1 MNISEAGLS
10 LIKNFEGCVLIAY
23 VDAVGVWT
31 VGYGH
36 TGPNVHRGLKITQSQ
51 ADEILEQDVNRF
63 ELGVLN
69 NVKVS
74 LNQNE
79 FDALVSFT
87 FNVGIN
93 AFKGSTLLRLLNDGA
108 DRSIVAAE
116 FLRWNKGD
124 GKVLEGLTRR
134 RQAEKAL
141 FLQKT
146 RHPLLAHSILANRD
160 TWLKRRPAQSSEL
173 AAEEKL
179 FVPKGSAHEWDEIS
193 MFPGKTHY
201 KVSLS
206 AQPDKEWWFFPPHFK
221 IINDTVESAPTP
233 TPTPPKDI
241 ILNVPYYSQRDNQK
255 DPMRTCF
262 SSSCAMLLK
271 TLKPNSIKSD
281 DQYINTVFKHGD
293 TTSPSSQIAALAEY
307 GVSASFK
314 QNGSWDELENLLKRG
329 IPVPIGILHKGPV
342 TNPSGGGHWLTVIGI
357 TANKEAIYVND
368 PFGDLDLIGGTYV
381 STNGA
386 KLKYSQRNLGP
397 RWLVESPTSGWYIKA
412 NV

>member
-1 MNISEAGLS
+1 VKISEAGLS
-10 LIKNFEGCVLIAY
+10 LIKSFEGCVLTAY
-23 VDAVGVWT
+23 LDAVGIWT

-36 TGPNVHRGLKITQSQ
+36 TGPSVHRGLTITQKL
-51 ADEILEQDVNRF
+51 AEDILAQDVRRF

-69 NVKVS
+69 NVKVN

-79 FDALVSFT
+79 FDALVSFS
-87 FNVGIN
+87 FNVGVN
-93 AFKGSTLLRLLNDGA
+93 ALKNSTLLRLLNYGA

-116 FLRWNKGD
+116 FLRWNKGGD
-124 GKVLEGLTRR
+124 KVLEGLTRR

-160 TWLKRRPAQSSEL
+160 TWLKRRPVQSSEL

-193 MFPGKTHY
+193 MFPGETHY

-221 IINDTVESAPTP
+221 IINDPAGSEPTP
-233 TPTPPKDI
+233 AKPKDI

-281 DQYINTVFKHGD
+281 DQYISTVFKYGD
-293 TTSPSSQIAALAEY
+293 TTSPSAQISALEDY
-307 GVSASFK
+307 GVSASFR
-314 QNGSWDELENLLKRG
+314 QDGSWQDIEELLQRG

-342 TNPSGGGHWLTVIGI
+342 SNPSGGGHWLTVIGI
-357 TANKEAIYVND
+357 TADKKALYVND
-368 PFGDLDLIGGTYV
+368 PFGDLDLIRGTYAG
-381 STNGA
+381 TNGA
-386 KLKYSQRNLGP
+386 KLKYSKQNLAP

>member
-1 MNISEAGLS
+1 MKISEAGLS
-10 LIKNFEGCVLIAY
+10 LIKSFEGCVLTAY
-23 VDAVGVWT
+23 LDAVGIWT

-36 TGPNVHRGLKITQSQ
+36 TGPSVHRGLTITQKL
-51 ADEILEQDVNRF
+51 AEDILAQDVRRF

-69 NVKVS
+69 NVKVN

-79 FDALVSFT
+79 FDALVSFS
-87 FNVGIN
+87 FNVGVN
-93 AFKGSTLLRLLNDGA
+93 ALKNSTLLRLLNDGA

-116 FLRWNKGD
+116 FLRWNKGGD
-124 GKVLEGLTRR
+124 KVLEGLTRR

-146 RHPLLAHSILANRD
+146 RHALLAHSILANRD
-160 TWLKRRPAQSSEL
+160 TWLKRRPVQSSEL

-193 MFPGKTHY
+193 MFPGETHY

-206 AQPDKEWWFFPPHFK
+206 AHPDKEWWFFPPHFK
-221 IINDTVESAPTP
+221 IINDPAGSEPTP
-233 TPTPPKDI
+233 AKPKDI

-281 DQYINTVFKHGD
+281 DQYISTVFKYGD
-293 TTSPSSQIAALAEY
+293 TTSPSAQISALEDY
-307 GVSASFK
+307 GVSASFR
-314 QNGSWDELENLLKRG
+314 QDGSWQDIEELLQRG

-342 TNPSGGGHWLTVIGI
+342 SNPSGGGHWLTVIGV
-357 TANKEAIYVND
+357 TADKKALYVND
-368 PFGDLDLIGGTYV
+368 PFGDLDLIRGTYAG
-381 STNGA
+381 TNGA
-386 KLKYSQRNLGP
+386 KLKYSKQNLAP

>member
-1 MNISEAGLS
+1 MKISEAGLS
-10 LIKNFEGCVLIAY
+10 LIKSFEGCVLTAY
-23 VDAVGVWT
+23 LDAVGIWT

-36 TGPNVHRGLKITQSQ
+36 TGPSVHRGLTITQKL
-51 ADEILEQDVNRF
+51 AEDILAQDVRRF

-69 NVKVS
+69 NVKVN

-79 FDALVSFT
+79 FDALVSFS
-87 FNVGIN
+87 FNVGVN
-93 AFKGSTLLRLLNDGA
+93 ALKNSTLLRLLNDGA

-116 FLRWNKGD
+116 FLRWNKGGD
-124 GKVLEGLTRR
+124 KVLQGLTRR

-160 TWLKRRPAQSSEL
+160 TWLKRRPVQSSEL

-193 MFPGKTHY
+193 MFPGETHY

-221 IINDTVESAPTP
+221 IINDPAGSEPTP
-233 TPTPPKDI
+233 AKPKDI

-281 DQYINTVFKHGD
+281 DQYISTVFKYGD
-293 TTSPSSQIAALAEY
+293 TTSPSAQISALEDY
-307 GVSASFK
+307 GVSASFR
-314 QNGSWDELENLLKRG
+314 QDGSWQDIEELLQRG

-342 TNPSGGGHWLTVIGI
+342 SNPSGGGHWLTVIGV
-357 TANKEAIYVND
+357 TADKKALYVND
-368 PFGDLDLIGGTYV
+368 PFGDLDLIRGTYAG
-381 STNGA
+381 TNGA
-386 KLKYSQRNLGP
+386 KLKYSKQNLAP

>member
-1 MNISEAGLS
+1 MGTPVPVFIGGL
-10 LIKNFEGCVLIAY
+10 
-23 VDAVGVWT
+23 T
-31 VGYGH
+31 
-36 TGPNVHRGLKITQSQ
+36 ITQKL
-51 ADEILEQDVNRF
+51 AEDILAQDVRRF

-69 NVKVS
+69 NVKVN

-79 FDALVSFT
+79 FDALVSFS
-87 FNVGIN
+87 FNVGVN
-93 AFKGSTLLRLLNDGA
+93 ALKNSTLLRLLNDGA

-116 FLRWNKGD
+116 FLRWNKGED
-124 GKVLEGLTRR
+124 KVLEGLTRR

-160 TWLKRRPAQSSEL
+160 TWLKRRPVQSSEL

-193 MFPGKTHY
+193 MFPGETHY

-221 IINDTVESAPTP
+221 IINDPAGSEPTP
-233 TPTPPKDI
+233 AKPKDI

-281 DQYINTVFKHGD
+281 DQYISTVFKYGD
-293 TTSPSSQIAALAEY
+293 TTSPSAQISALEDY
-307 GVSASFK
+307 GVSASFR
-314 QNGSWDELENLLKRG
+314 QDGSWQDIEELLQRG

-342 TNPSGGGHWLTVIGI
+342 SNPSGGGHWLTVIGI
-357 TANKEAIYVND
+357 TADKKALYVND
-368 PFGDLDLIGGTYV
+368 PFGDLDLIRGTYAG
-381 STNGA
+381 TNGA
-386 KLKYSQRNLGP
+386 KLKYSKQNLAP

>member
-1 MNISEAGLS
+1 VKISEAGLS
-10 LIKNFEGCVLIAY
+10 LIKSFEGCVLTAY
-23 VDAVGVWT
+23 LDAVGIWT

-36 TGPNVHRGLKITQSQ
+36 TGPSVHRGLTITQKL
-51 ADEILEQDVNRF
+51 AEDILAQDVRRF

-69 NVKVS
+69 NVKVN

-79 FDALVSFT
+79 FDALVSFS
-87 FNVGIN
+87 FNVGVN
-93 AFKGSTLLRLLNDGA
+93 ALKNSTLLRLLNDGA

-116 FLRWNKGD
+116 FLRWNKGGD
-124 GKVLEGLTRR
+124 KVLEGLTRR

-160 TWLKRRPAQSSEL
+160 TWLKRRPVQSSEL

-193 MFPGKTHY
+193 MFPGETHY

-221 IINDTVESAPTP
+221 IINDPAGSEPTP
-233 TPTPPKDI
+233 AKPKDI

-281 DQYINTVFKHGD
+281 DQYINTVFKYGD
-293 TTSPSSQIAALAEY
+293 TTSPSAQISALEDY
-307 GVSASFK
+307 GVSASFR
-314 QNGSWDELENLLKRG
+314 QDGSWQDIEELLQRG

-342 TNPSGGGHWLTVIGI
+342 SNPSGGGHWLTVIGI
-357 TANKEAIYVND
+357 TADKKALYVND
-368 PFGDLDLIGGTYV
+368 PFGDLDLIRGTYAG
-381 STNGA
+381 TNGA
-386 KLKYSQRNLGP
+386 KLKYSKQNLSP

>member
-74 LNQNE
+74 LNQND

-160 TWLKRRPAQSSEL
+160 TWLKRRPVQSSEL

-193 MFPGKTHY
+193 MFPGETHY

-206 AQPDKEWWFFPPHFK
+206 AQPAKEWWMFPAHFK
-221 IINDTVESAPTP
+221 IINDPEEGEPAPFK
-233 TPTPPKDI
+233 PKDI

-255 DPMRTCF
+255 DPLRTCF

-281 DQYINTVFKHGD
+281 DQYINTVYKHGD
-293 TTSPSSQIAALAEY
+293 TTSPSAQIAALAEY
-307 GVSASFK
+307 GLSVSFK
-314 QNGSWDELENLLKRG
+314 QDGSWKEVEDLLQRG

-342 TNPSGGGHWLTVIGI
+342 SNPSGGGHWLTVIGI
-357 TANKEAIYVND
+357 TEDKNSLYVND
-368 PFGDLDLIGGTYV
+368 PFGDLDLIEGTYV

-386 KLKYSQRNLGP
+386 KLKYSKKNLGP

>member
-1 MNISEAGLS
+1 MKISEAGLS
-10 LIKNFEGCVLIAY
+10 LIKSFEGCVLTAY
-23 VDAVGVWT
+23 LDAVGIWT

-36 TGPNVHRGLKITQSQ
+36 TGPSVHRGLTITQKL
-51 ADEILEQDVNRF
+51 AEDILAQDVRRF

-69 NVKVS
+69 NVKVN

-79 FDALVSFT
+79 FDALVSFS
-87 FNVGIN
+87 FNVGVN
-93 AFKGSTLLRLLNDGA
+93 ALKNSTLLRLLNDGA

-116 FLRWNKGD
+116 FLRWNKGGD
-124 GKVLEGLTRR
+124 KVLEGLTRR

-160 TWLKRRPAQSSEL
+160 TWLKRRPVQSSEL

-193 MFPGKTHY
+193 MFPGETHY

-221 IINDTVESAPTP
+221 IINDPAGSEPIPAK
-233 TPTPPKDI
+233 PKDI

-281 DQYINTVFKHGD
+281 DQYISTVFKYGD
-293 TTSPSSQIAALAEY
+293 TTSPSAQISALEDY
-307 GVSASFK
+307 GVSASFR
-314 QNGSWDELENLLKRG
+314 QDGSWQDIEELLQRG

-342 TNPSGGGHWLTVIGI
+342 SNPSGGGHWLTVIGI
-357 TANKEAIYVND
+357 TADKKALYVND
-368 PFGDLDLIGGTYV
+368 PFGDLDLIRGTYAG
-381 STNGA
+381 TNGA
-386 KLKYSQRNLGP
+386 KLKYSKQNLAP

>member
-1 MNISEAGLS
+1 VKISEAGLS
-10 LIKNFEGCVLIAY
+10 LIKSFEGCVLTAY
-23 VDAVGVWT
+23 LDAVGIWT

-36 TGPNVHRGLKITQSQ
+36 TGPSVHRGLTITQKL
-51 ADEILEQDVNRF
+51 AEDILVQDVRRF

-69 NVKVS
+69 NVKVN

-79 FDALVSFT
+79 FDALVSFS
-87 FNVGIN
+87 FNVGVN
-93 AFKGSTLLRLLNDGA
+93 ALKNSTLLRLLNDGA

-116 FLRWNKGD
+116 FLRWNKG
-124 GKVLEGLTRR
+124 GNKVLEGLTRR

-160 TWLKRRPAQSSEL
+160 TWLKRRPVQSSEL

-193 MFPGKTHY
+193 MFPGETHY

-221 IINDTVESAPTP
+221 IINDPAGSEPTP
-233 TPTPPKDI
+233 AKPKDI

-281 DQYINTVFKHGD
+281 DQYINTVFKYGD
-293 TTSPSSQIAALAEY
+293 TTSPSAQISALEDY

-314 QNGSWDELENLLKRG
+314 QDGSWQDIEELLQRG

-342 TNPSGGGHWLTVIGI
+342 SNPSGGGHWLTVIGI
-357 TANKEAIYVND
+357 TADKKALYVND
-368 PFGDLDLIGGTYV
+368 PFGDLDLIRGTYAG
-381 STNGA
+381 TNGA
-386 KLKYSQRNLGP
+386 KLKYSKQNLAP

>member
-1 MNISEAGLS
+1 MKISEAGLS
-10 LIKNFEGCVLIAY
+10 LIKSFEGCVLTAY
-23 VDAVGVWT
+23 LDAVGIWT

-36 TGPNVHRGLKITQSQ
+36 TGPSVHRGLTITQKL
-51 ADEILEQDVNRF
+51 AEDILAQDVRRF

-69 NVKVS
+69 NVKVN

-79 FDALVSFT
+79 FDALVSFS
-87 FNVGIN
+87 FNVGVN
-93 AFKGSTLLRLLNDGA
+93 ALKNSTLLRLLNDGA

-116 FLRWNKGD
+116 FLRWNKGGD
-124 GKVLEGLTRR
+124 KVLEGLTRR

-160 TWLKRRPAQSSEL
+160 TWLKRRPVQSSEL

-193 MFPGKTHY
+193 MFPGETHY

-221 IINDTVESAPTP
+221 IINDPAGSEPTP
-233 TPTPPKDI
+233 AKPKDI

-281 DQYINTVFKHGD
+281 DQYISTVFKYGD
-293 TTSPSSQIAALAEY
+293 TTSPSAQISALEDY
-307 GVSASFK
+307 GVSASFR
-314 QNGSWDELENLLKRG
+314 QDGSWQDIEELLQRG

-342 TNPSGGGHWLTVIGI
+342 SNPSGGGHWLTVIGI
-357 TANKEAIYVND
+357 TADKKALYVND
-368 PFGDLDLIGGTYV
+368 PFGDLDLIRGTYAG
-381 STNGA
+381 TNGA
-386 KLKYSQRNLGP
+386 KLKYSKQNLAP

>member
-1 MNISEAGLS
+1 VKISEAGLS
-10 LIKNFEGCVLIAY
+10 LIKSFEGCVLTAY
-23 VDAVGVWT
+23 LDAVGIWT

-36 TGPNVHRGLKITQSQ
+36 TGPSVHRGLTITQKL
-51 ADEILEQDVNRF
+51 AEDILAQDVRRF
-63 ELGVLN
+63 ELGVLT
-69 NVKVS
+69 NVKVN

-79 FDALVSFT
+79 FDALVSFS
-87 FNVGIN
+87 FNVGVN
-93 AFKGSTLLRLLNDGA
+93 ALKNSTLLRLLNDGA

-116 FLRWNKGD
+116 FLRWNKGGD
-124 GKVLEGLTRR
+124 KVLEGLTRR

-160 TWLKRRPAQSSEL
+160 TWLKRRPVQSSEL

-193 MFPGKTHY
+193 MFPGETHY

-221 IINDTVESAPTP
+221 IINDPAGSEPTP
-233 TPTPPKDI
+233 AKPKDI

-281 DQYINTVFKHGD
+281 DQYISTVFKYGD
-293 TTSPSSQIAALAEY
+293 TTSPSAQISALEDY
-307 GVSASFK
+307 GVSASFR
-314 QNGSWDELENLLKRG
+314 QDGSWQDIEELLQRG

-342 TNPSGGGHWLTVIGI
+342 SNPSGGGHWLTVIGV
-357 TANKEAIYVND
+357 TADKKALYVND
-368 PFGDLDLIGGTYV
+368 PFGDLDLIRGTYAG
-381 STNGA
+381 TNGA
-386 KLKYSQRNLGP
+386 KLKYSKQNLAP

>member
-1 MNISEAGLS
+1 VKISEAGLS
-10 LIKNFEGCVLIAY
+10 LIKRFEGCILTAY
-23 VDAVGVWT
+23 LDAVGIWT
-31 VGYGH
+31 IGYGH
-36 TGPNVHRGLKITQSQ
+36 TGPNVHRGLTITQKQ
-51 ADEILEQDVNRF
+51 AEDVLAQDIRRF
-63 ELGVLN
+63 ELGVIN
-69 NVKVS
+69 NVKVT

-79 FDALVSFT
+79 FDALVSFS
-87 FNVGIN
+87 FNVGVN
-93 AFKGSTLLRLLNDGA
+93 ALKNSTLLRLLNDNA
-108 DRSIVAAE
+108 DRSLVASE

-160 TWLKRRPAQSSEL
+160 TWLKRQPAQSSHL
-173 AAEEKL
+173 AAEDKL
-179 FVPKGSAHEWDEIS
+179 FVPKGSAHEWDEIL
-193 MFPGKTHY
+193 MLPGEVHY
-201 KVSLS
+201 RVKLS

-221 IINDTVESAPTP
+221 IINDPAGSDPTP
-233 TPTPPKDI
+233 AKPKDL

-271 TLKPNSIKSD
+271 TLKPNSIQSD
-281 DQYINTVFKHGD
+281 DQYINTVFKYGD
-293 TTSPSSQIAALAEY
+293 TTSPSAQIAALEHY

-314 QNGSWDELENLLKRG
+314 QNGSWDDLDDLLEQG
-329 IPVPIGILHKGPV
+329 IPIPIGVLHKGPV
-342 TNPSGGGHWLTVIGI
+342 SNPTGGGHWLVVIGR
-357 TANKEAIYVND
+357 TADGKSLYVND
-368 PFGDLDLIGGTYV
+368 PFGEMSLINGGYV
-381 STNGA
+381 NTNGA
-386 KLKYSQRNLGP
+386 KLKYSKQNLGP

>member
-1 MNISEAGLS
+1 MKISEAGLS
-10 LIKNFEGCVLIAY
+10 LIKSFEGCVLTAY
-23 VDAVGVWT
+23 LDAVGIWT

-36 TGPNVHRGLKITQSQ
+36 TGPSVHRGLTITQKL
-51 ADEILEQDVNRF
+51 AEDILAQDVRRF

-69 NVKVS
+69 NVKVN

-79 FDALVSFT
+79 FDALVSFS
-87 FNVGIN
+87 FNVGVN
-93 AFKGSTLLRLLNDGA
+93 ALKNSTLLRLLNDGA

-116 FLRWNKGD
+116 FLRWNKGED
-124 GKVLEGLTRR
+124 KVLEGLTRR

-160 TWLKRRPAQSSEL
+160 TWLKRRPVQSSEL

-193 MFPGKTHY
+193 MLPGETHY

-221 IINDTVESAPTP
+221 IINDPAGSEPTP
-233 TPTPPKDI
+233 AKPKDI

-281 DQYINTVFKHGD
+281 DQYISTVFKYGD
-293 TTSPSSQIAALAEY
+293 TTSPSAQISALEDY
-307 GVSASFK
+307 GVSASFR
-314 QNGSWDELENLLKRG
+314 QDGSWQDIEELLQRG

-342 TNPSGGGHWLTVIGI
+342 SNPSGGGHWLTVIGI
-357 TANKEAIYVND
+357 TADKKALYVND
-368 PFGDLDLIGGTYV
+368 PFGDLDLIRGTYAG
-381 STNGA
+381 TNGA
-386 KLKYSQRNLGP
+386 KLKYSKQNLAP

>member
-1 MNISEAGLS
+1 VKISEAGLS
-10 LIKNFEGCVLIAY
+10 LIKSFEGCVLTAY
-23 VDAVGVWT
+23 LDAVGIWT

-36 TGPNVHRGLKITQSQ
+36 TGPSVHRGLTITQKL
-51 ADEILEQDVNRF
+51 AEDILAQDVRRF

-69 NVKVS
+69 NVKVN

-79 FDALVSFT
+79 FDALVSFS
-87 FNVGIN
+87 FNVGVN
-93 AFKGSTLLRLLNDGA
+93 ALKNSTLLRLLNDGA

-116 FLRWNKGD
+116 FLRWNKGGD
-124 GKVLEGLTRR
+124 KVLEGLTRR

-160 TWLKRRPAQSSEL
+160 TWLKRRPVQSSEL

-193 MFPGKTHY
+193 MLPGETHY

-221 IINDTVESAPTP
+221 IINDPAGSEPTP
-233 TPTPPKDI
+233 AKPKDI

-281 DQYINTVFKHGD
+281 DQYISTVFKYGD
-293 TTSPSSQIAALAEY
+293 TTSPSAQISALEDY
-307 GVSASFK
+307 GVSASFR
-314 QNGSWDELENLLKRG
+314 QDGSWQDIEELLQRG

-342 TNPSGGGHWLTVIGI
+342 SNPSGGGHWLTVIGI
-357 TANKEAIYVND
+357 TADKKALYVND
-368 PFGDLDLIGGTYV
+368 PFGDLDLIRGTYAG
-381 STNGA
+381 TNGA
-386 KLKYSQRNLGP
+386 KLKYSKQNLAP

>member
-160 TWLKRRPAQSSEL
+160 TWLKRRPVQSSEL

-193 MFPGKTHY
+193 MFPGETHY

-206 AQPDKEWWFFPPHFK
+206 AQPAKEWWMFPAHFK
-221 IINDTVESAPTP
+221 IINDPEEGEPAPSK
-233 TPTPPKDI
+233 PKDI

-255 DPMRTCF
+255 DPLRTCF

-281 DQYINTVFKHGD
+281 DQYINTVYKHGD
-293 TTSPSSQIAALAEY
+293 TTSPSAQIAALAEY
-307 GVSASFK
+307 GLSVSFK
-314 QNGSWDELENLLKRG
+314 QDGSWKEVEDLLQRG

-342 TNPSGGGHWLTVIGI
+342 SNPSGGGHWLTVIGI
-357 TANKEAIYVND
+357 TEDKNSLYVND
-368 PFGDLDLIGGTYV
+368 PFGDLDLIEGTYV

-386 KLKYSQRNLGP
+386 KLKYSKKNLGP

>member
-1 MNISEAGLS
+1 VKISEAGLS
-10 LIKNFEGCVLIAY
+10 LIKSFEGCVLTAY
-23 VDAVGVWT
+23 LDAVGIWT

-36 TGPNVHRGLKITQSQ
+36 TGPSVHRGLTITQKL
-51 ADEILEQDVNRF
+51 AEDILAQDVRRF

-69 NVKVS
+69 NVKVN

-79 FDALVSFT
+79 FDALVSFS
-87 FNVGIN
+87 FNVGVN
-93 AFKGSTLLRLLNDGA
+93 ALKNSTLLRLLNYGA

-116 FLRWNKGD
+116 FLRWNKGGD
-124 GKVLEGLTRR
+124 KVLEGLTRR

-160 TWLKRRPAQSSEL
+160 TWLKRRPVQSSEL

-179 FVPKGSAHEWDEIS
+179 FVPKGSAHEWDDIS
-193 MFPGKTHY
+193 MLPGETHY

-221 IINDTVESAPTP
+221 IINDPAGSEPTP
-233 TPTPPKDI
+233 AKPKDI

-281 DQYINTVFKHGD
+281 DQYISTVFKYGD
-293 TTSPSSQIAALAEY
+293 TTSPSAQISALEDY
-307 GVSASFK
+307 GVSASFR
-314 QNGSWDELENLLKRG
+314 QDGSWQDIEELLQRG

-342 TNPSGGGHWLTVIGI
+342 SNPSGGGHWLTVIGV
-357 TANKEAIYVND
+357 TADKKALYVND
-368 PFGDLDLIGGTYV
+368 PFGDLDLIRGTYAG
-381 STNGA
+381 TNGA
-386 KLKYSQRNLGP
+386 KLKYSKQNLAP

>member
-1 MNISEAGLS
+1 VKISEAGLS
-10 LIKNFEGCVLIAY
+10 LIKSFEGCVLTAY
-23 VDAVGVWT
+23 LDAVGIWT

-36 TGPNVHRGLKITQSQ
+36 TGPSVHRGLTITQKL
-51 ADEILEQDVNRF
+51 AEDILAQDVRRF

-69 NVKVS
+69 NVKVN

-79 FDALVSFT
+79 FDALVSFS
-87 FNVGIN
+87 FNVGVN
-93 AFKGSTLLRLLNDGA
+93 ALKNSTLLRLLNDGA

-116 FLRWNKGD
+116 FLRWNKGGD
-124 GKVLEGLTRR
+124 KVLEGLTRR

-160 TWLKRRPAQSSEL
+160 TWLKRRPVQSSEL

-193 MFPGKTHY
+193 MFPGETHY

-221 IINDTVESAPTP
+221 IINDPAGSEPTP
-233 TPTPPKDI
+233 AKPKDI

-281 DQYINTVFKHGD
+281 DQYISTVFKYGD
-293 TTSPSSQIAALAEY
+293 TTSPSAQISALEDY
-307 GVSASFK
+307 GVSASFR
-314 QNGSWDELENLLKRG
+314 QDGSWQDIEELLQRG

-342 TNPSGGGHWLTVIGI
+342 SNPSGGGHWLTVIGI
-357 TANKEAIYVND
+357 TADKKALYVND
-368 PFGDLDLIGGTYV
+368 PFGDLDLIRGTYAG
-381 STNGA
+381 TNGA
-386 KLKYSQRNLGP
+386 KLKYSKQNLAP

>member
-1 MNISEAGLS
+1 VKISEAGLS
-10 LIKNFEGCVLIAY
+10 LIKSFEGCVLTAY
-23 VDAVGVWT
+23 LDAVGIWT
-31 VGYGH
+31 IGYGH
-36 TGPNVHRGLKITQSQ
+36 TGPNVHRGLTITQKQ
-51 ADEILEQDVNRF
+51 AEDILAQDVHRF
-63 ELGVLN
+63 ELGVIN
-69 NVKVS
+69 NVKVT

-79 FDALVSFT
+79 FDALVSFS
-87 FNVGIN
+87 FNVGVN
-93 AFKGSTLLRLLNDGA
+93 ALKNSTLLRLLNNGA
-108 DRSIVAAE
+108 DRSVVAAE

-160 TWLKRRPAQSSEL
+160 TWLKRRPIQSSEL

-179 FVPKGSAHEWDEIS
+179 FVPKNSAHEWDEIS
-193 MFPGKTHY
+193 MFPGETHY

-221 IINDTVESAPTP
+221 IINDPADSDPAPAK
-233 TPTPPKDI
+233 PKDI

-281 DQYINTVFKHGD
+281 DQYINTVFKYGD
-293 TTSPSSQIAALAEY
+293 TTSPSAQIAALEDY

-314 QNGSWDELENLLKRG
+314 QNGSWQDIEELLQRG

-342 TNPSGGGHWLTVIGI
+342 SNPSGGGHWLTVIGL
-357 TANKEAIYVND
+357 TVDKKALYVND
-368 PFGDLDLIGGTYV
+368 PFGDLDLIRGTYAG
-381 STNGA
+381 TNGA
-386 KLKYSQRNLGP
+386 KLKYSKQNLGP

>member
-1 MNISEAGLS
+1 VKISEAGLS
-10 LIKNFEGCVLIAY
+10 LIKSFEGCVLTAY
-23 VDAVGVWT
+23 LDAVGIWT

-36 TGPNVHRGLKITQSQ
+36 TGPSVHRGLTITQKL
-51 ADEILEQDVNRF
+51 AEDILAQDVRRF

-69 NVKVS
+69 NVKVN

-79 FDALVSFT
+79 FDALVSFS
-87 FNVGIN
+87 FNVGVN
-93 AFKGSTLLRLLNDGA
+93 ALKNSTLLRLLNDGA

-116 FLRWNKGD
+116 FLRWNKGGD
-124 GKVLEGLTRR
+124 KVLEGLTRR

-141 FLQKT
+141 FLQNT

-160 TWLKRRPAQSSEL
+160 TWLKRRPVQSSEL

-193 MFPGKTHY
+193 MFPGETHY

-221 IINDTVESAPTP
+221 IINDPAGSEPTP
-233 TPTPPKDI
+233 AKPKDI

-281 DQYINTVFKHGD
+281 DQYISTVFKYGD
-293 TTSPSSQIAALAEY
+293 TTSPSAQISALEDY
-307 GVSASFK
+307 GVSASFR
-314 QNGSWDELENLLKRG
+314 QDGSWQDIEELLQRG

-342 TNPSGGGHWLTVIGI
+342 SNPSGGGHWLTVIGI
-357 TANKEAIYVND
+357 TADKKALYVND
-368 PFGDLDLIGGTYV
+368 PFGDLDLIRGTYAG
-381 STNGA
+381 TNGA
-386 KLKYSQRNLGP
+386 KLKYSKQNLAP

>member
-1 MNISEAGLS
+1 MKISEAGLS
-10 LIKNFEGCVLIAY
+10 LIKSFEGCVLTAY
-23 VDAVGVWT
+23 LDAVGIWT

-36 TGPNVHRGLKITQSQ
+36 TGPSVHRGLTITQKL
-51 ADEILEQDVNRF
+51 AEDILAQDVRRF

-69 NVKVS
+69 NVKVN

-79 FDALVSFT
+79 FDALVSFS
-87 FNVGIN
+87 FNVGVN
-93 AFKGSTLLRLLNDGA
+93 ALKNSTLLRLLNDGA

-116 FLRWNKGD
+116 FLRWNKGED
-124 GKVLEGLTRR
+124 KVLEGLTRR

-160 TWLKRRPAQSSEL
+160 TWLKRRPVQSSEL

-193 MFPGKTHY
+193 MFPGETHY

-221 IINDTVESAPTP
+221 IINDPAGSEPTP
-233 TPTPPKDI
+233 AKPKDI

-281 DQYINTVFKHGD
+281 DQYISTVFKYGD
-293 TTSPSSQIAALAEY
+293 TTSPSAQISALEDY
-307 GVSASFK
+307 GVSASFR
-314 QNGSWDELENLLKRG
+314 QDGSWQDIEELLQRG

-342 TNPSGGGHWLTVIGI
+342 SNPSGGGHWLTVIGV
-357 TANKEAIYVND
+357 TADKKALYVND
-368 PFGDLDLIGGTYV
+368 PFGDLDLIRGTYAG
-381 STNGA
+381 TNGA
-386 KLKYSQRNLGP
+386 KLKYSKQNLAP

>member
-1 MNISEAGLS
+1 MKISEAGLS
-10 LIKNFEGCVLIAY
+10 LIKSFEGCVLTAY
-23 VDAVGVWT
+23 LDAVGIWT

-36 TGPNVHRGLKITQSQ
+36 TGPSVHRGLTITQKL
-51 ADEILEQDVNRF
+51 AEDILAQDVRRF

-69 NVKVS
+69 NVKVN

-79 FDALVSFT
+79 FDALVSFS
-87 FNVGIN
+87 FNVGVN
-93 AFKGSTLLRLLNDGA
+93 ALKNSTLLRLLNDGA

-116 FLRWNKGD
+116 FLRWNKGGD
-124 GKVLEGLTRR
+124 KVLEGLTRR

-160 TWLKRRPAQSSEL
+160 TWLKRRPVQSSEL

-193 MFPGKTHY
+193 MFPGETHY

-221 IINDTVESAPTP
+221 IINDPAGSEPTP
-233 TPTPPKDI
+233 AKPKDI

-281 DQYINTVFKHGD
+281 DQYISTVFKYGD
-293 TTSPSSQIAALAEY
+293 TTSPSAQISALEDY
-307 GVSASFK
+307 GVSASFR
-314 QNGSWDELENLLKRG
+314 QDGSWQDIEELLQRG

-342 TNPSGGGHWLTVIGI
+342 SNPSGGGHWLTVIGV
-357 TANKEAIYVND
+357 TADKKALYVND
-368 PFGDLDLIGGTYV
+368 PFGDLDLIRGTYAG
-381 STNGA
+381 TNGA
-386 KLKYSQRNLGP
+386 KLKYSKQNLAP

>member
-1 MNISEAGLS
+1 VKISEAGLS
-10 LIKNFEGCVLIAY
+10 LIKSFEGCVLTAY
-23 VDAVGVWT
+23 LDAVGIWT

-36 TGPNVHRGLKITQSQ
+36 TGPSVHRGLTITQKQ
-51 ADEILEQDVNRF
+51 AEDILVQDVRRF

-69 NVKVS
+69 NVKVN

-79 FDALVSFT
+79 FDALVSFS
-87 FNVGIN
+87 FNVGVN
-93 AFKGSTLLRLLNDGA
+93 ALKNSTLLRLLNDGA

-116 FLRWNKGD
+116 FLRWNKGGD
-124 GKVLEGLTRR
+124 KVLEGLTRR

-160 TWLKRRPAQSSEL
+160 TWLKRRPVQSSEL

-193 MFPGKTHY
+193 MFPGETHY

-221 IINDTVESAPTP
+221 IINDPAGSEPTP
-233 TPTPPKDI
+233 AKPKDI

-281 DQYINTVFKHGD
+281 DQYISTVFKYGD
-293 TTSPSSQIAALAEY
+293 TTSPSAQISALEDY
-307 GVSASFK
+307 GVSASFR
-314 QNGSWDELENLLKRG
+314 QDGSWQDIEELLQRG

-342 TNPSGGGHWLTVIGI
+342 SNPSGGGHWLTVIGV
-357 TANKEAIYVND
+357 TADKKALYVND
-368 PFGDLDLIGGTYV
+368 PFGDLDLIRGTYAG
-381 STNGA
+381 TNGA
-386 KLKYSQRNLGP
+386 KLKYSKQNLAP

>member
-1 MNISEAGLS
+1 VKISEAGLS
-10 LIKNFEGCVLIAY
+10 LIKSFEGCVLTAY
-23 VDAVGVWT
+23 LDAVGIWT

-36 TGPNVHRGLKITQSQ
+36 TGPSVHRGLTITQKL
-51 ADEILEQDVNRF
+51 AEDILAQDVRRF

-69 NVKVS
+69 NVKVN

-79 FDALVSFT
+79 FDALVSFS
-87 FNVGIN
+87 FNVGVN
-93 AFKGSTLLRLLNDGA
+93 ALKNSTLLRLLNDGA

-116 FLRWNKGD
+116 FLRWNKGGD
-124 GKVLEGLTRR
+124 KVLEGLTRR

-160 TWLKRRPAQSSEL
+160 TWLKRRPVQSSKL

-193 MFPGKTHY
+193 MFPGETHY

-221 IINDTVESAPTP
+221 IINDPAGSEPTP
-233 TPTPPKDI
+233 AKPKDI

-281 DQYINTVFKHGD
+281 DQYISTVFKYGD
-293 TTSPSSQIAALAEY
+293 TTSPSAQISALEDY
-307 GVSASFK
+307 GVSASFR
-314 QNGSWDELENLLKRG
+314 QDGSWQDIEELLQRG

-342 TNPSGGGHWLTVIGI
+342 SNPSGGGHWLTVIGI
-357 TANKEAIYVND
+357 TADKKALYVND
-368 PFGDLDLIGGTYV
+368 PFGDLDLIRGTYAG
-381 STNGA
+381 TNGA
-386 KLKYSQRNLGP
+386 KLKYSKQNLAP

>member
-1 MNISEAGLS
+1 MKISEAGLS
-10 LIKNFEGCVLIAY
+10 LIKSFEGCVLTAY
-23 VDAVGVWT
+23 LDAVGIWT

-36 TGPNVHRGLKITQSQ
+36 TGPSVHRGLTITQKL
-51 ADEILEQDVNRF
+51 AEDILAQDVRRF

-69 NVKVS
+69 NVKVN

-79 FDALVSFT
+79 FDALVSFS
-87 FNVGIN
+87 FNVGVN
-93 AFKGSTLLRLLNDGA
+93 ALKNSTLLRLLNDGA

-116 FLRWNKGD
+116 FLRWNKGGD
-124 GKVLEGLTRR
+124 KVLEGLTRR

-160 TWLKRRPAQSSEL
+160 TWLKRRPVQSSEL

-193 MFPGKTHY
+193 MLPGETHY

-221 IINDTVESAPTP
+221 IINDPAGSEPTP
-233 TPTPPKDI
+233 AKPKDI

-281 DQYINTVFKHGD
+281 DQYISTVFKYGD
-293 TTSPSSQIAALAEY
+293 TTSPSAQISALEDY
-307 GVSASFK
+307 GVSASFR
-314 QNGSWDELENLLKRG
+314 QDGSWQDIEELLQRG

-342 TNPSGGGHWLTVIGI
+342 SNPSGGGHWLTVIGV
-357 TANKEAIYVND
+357 TADKKALYVND
-368 PFGDLDLIGGTYV
+368 PFGDLDLIRGTYAG
-381 STNGA
+381 TNGA
-386 KLKYSQRNLGP
+386 KLKYSKQNLAP

>member
-1 MNISEAGLS
+1 VKISEAGLS
-10 LIKNFEGCVLIAY
+10 LIKSFEGCVLTAY
-23 VDAVGVWT
+23 LDAVGIWT

-36 TGPNVHRGLKITQSQ
+36 TGPSVHRGLTITQKL
-51 ADEILEQDVNRF
+51 AEDILAQDVRRF

-69 NVKVS
+69 NVKVN

-79 FDALVSFT
+79 FDALVSFS
-87 FNVGIN
+87 FNVGVN
-93 AFKGSTLLRLLNDGA
+93 ALKNSTLLRLLNDGA

-116 FLRWNKGD
+116 FLRWNKGED
-124 GKVLEGLTRR
+124 KVLEGLTRR

-160 TWLKRRPAQSSEL
+160 TWLKRRPVQSSEL

-193 MFPGKTHY
+193 MFPGETHY

-221 IINDTVESAPTP
+221 IINDPAGSEPTP
-233 TPTPPKDI
+233 AKPKDI

-281 DQYINTVFKHGD
+281 DQYISTVFKYGD
-293 TTSPSSQIAALAEY
+293 TTSPSAQISALEDY
-307 GVSASFK
+307 GVSASFR
-314 QNGSWDELENLLKRG
+314 QDGSWQDIEELLQRG

-342 TNPSGGGHWLTVIGI
+342 SNPSGGGHWLTVIGI
-357 TANKEAIYVND
+357 TADKKALYVND
-368 PFGDLDLIGGTYV
+368 PFGDLDLIRGTYAG
-381 STNGA
+381 TNGA
-386 KLKYSQRNLGP
+386 KLKYSKQNLAP

>member
-1 MNISEAGLS
+1 VKISEAGLS
-10 LIKNFEGCVLIAY
+10 LIKSFEGCVLTAY
-23 VDAVGVWT
+23 LDAVGIWT

-36 TGPNVHRGLKITQSQ
+36 TGPSVHRGLTITQKL
-51 ADEILEQDVNRF
+51 AEDILAQDVRRF

-69 NVKVS
+69 NVKVN

-79 FDALVSFT
+79 FDALVSFS
-87 FNVGIN
+87 FNVGVN
-93 AFKGSTLLRLLNDGA
+93 ALKNSTLLRLLNDGA

-116 FLRWNKGD
+116 FLRWNKGGD
-124 GKVLEGLTRR
+124 KVLEGLTRR

-160 TWLKRRPAQSSEL
+160 TWLKRRPVQSSKL

-193 MFPGKTHY
+193 MLPGETHY

-221 IINDTVESAPTP
+221 IINDPAGSEPTP
-233 TPTPPKDI
+233 AKPKDI

-281 DQYINTVFKHGD
+281 DQYISTVFKYGD
-293 TTSPSSQIAALAEY
+293 TTSPSAQISALEDY
-307 GVSASFK
+307 GVSASFR
-314 QNGSWDELENLLKRG
+314 QDGSWQDIEELLQRG

-342 TNPSGGGHWLTVIGI
+342 SNPSGGGHWLVVIGI
-357 TANKEAIYVND
+357 TADKKALYVND
-368 PFGDLDLIGGTYV
+368 PFGDLDLIRGTYAG
-381 STNGA
+381 TNGA
-386 KLKYSQRNLGP
+386 KLKYSKQNLAP

>member
-1 MNISEAGLS
+1 VKISEAGLS
-10 LIKNFEGCVLIAY
+10 LIKSFEGCVLTAY
-23 VDAVGVWT
+23 LDAVGIWT

-36 TGPNVHRGLKITQSQ
+36 TGPSVHRGLTITQKL
-51 ADEILEQDVNRF
+51 AEDILAQDVRRF

-69 NVKVS
+69 NVKVN

-79 FDALVSFT
+79 FDALVSFS
-87 FNVGIN
+87 FNVGVN
-93 AFKGSTLLRLLNDGA
+93 ALKNSTLLRLLNDGA

-116 FLRWNKGD
+116 FLRWNKGGD
-124 GKVLEGLTRR
+124 KVLEGLTRR

-160 TWLKRRPAQSSEL
+160 TWLKRRPVQSSKL

-193 MFPGKTHY
+193 MLPGETHY

-221 IINDTVESAPTP
+221 IINDPAGSEPTP
-233 TPTPPKDI
+233 AKPKDI

-281 DQYINTVFKHGD
+281 DQYISTVFKYGD
-293 TTSPSSQIAALAEY
+293 TTSPSAQISALEDY
-307 GVSASFK
+307 GVSASFR
-314 QNGSWDELENLLKRG
+314 QDGSWQDIEELLQRG

-342 TNPSGGGHWLTVIGI
+342 SNPSGGGHWLTVIGI
-357 TANKEAIYVND
+357 TADKKALYVND
-368 PFGDLDLIGGTYV
+368 PFGDLDLIRGTYAG
-381 STNGA
+381 TNGA
-386 KLKYSQRNLGP
+386 KLKYSKQNLAP

>member
-1 MNISEAGLS
+1 MKISEAGLS
-10 LIKNFEGCVLIAY
+10 LIKSFEGCVLTAY
-23 VDAVGVWT
+23 LDAVGIWT

-36 TGPNVHRGLKITQSQ
+36 TGPSVHRGLTITQKL
-51 ADEILEQDVNRF
+51 AEDILAQDVRRF

-69 NVKVS
+69 NVKVN

-79 FDALVSFT
+79 FDALVSFS
-87 FNVGIN
+87 FNVGVN
-93 AFKGSTLLRLLNDGA
+93 ALKNSTLLRLLNDGA

-116 FLRWNKGD
+116 FLRWNKGGD
-124 GKVLEGLTRR
+124 KVLEGLTRR

-160 TWLKRRPAQSSEL
+160 TWLKRRPVQSSEL

-193 MFPGKTHY
+193 MFPGETHY

-221 IINDTVESAPTP
+221 IINDPAGSEPTP
-233 TPTPPKDI
+233 AKPKDI

-281 DQYINTVFKHGD
+281 DQYISTVFKYGD
-293 TTSPSSQIAALAEY
+293 TTSPSAQISALEDY
-307 GVSASFK
+307 GVSASFR
-314 QNGSWDELENLLKRG
+314 QDGSWQDIEELLQRG

-342 TNPSGGGHWLTVIGI
+342 SNPSGGGHWLTVIGV
-357 TANKEAIYVND
+357 TADKKALYVND
-368 PFGDLDLIGGTYV
+368 PFGDLDLIRGTYV

-386 KLKYSQRNLGP
+386 KLKYSRANLGP

>member
-1 MNISEAGLS
+1 VKISEAGLS
-10 LIKNFEGCVLIAY
+10 LIKSFEGCVLTAY
-23 VDAVGVWT
+23 LDAVGIWT

-36 TGPNVHRGLKITQSQ
+36 TGPSVHRGLTITQKL
-51 ADEILEQDVNRF
+51 AEDILAQDVRRF

-69 NVKVS
+69 NVKVN

-79 FDALVSFT
+79 FDALVSFS
-87 FNVGIN
+87 FNVGVN
-93 AFKGSTLLRLLNDGA
+93 ALKNSTLLRMLNDGA

-116 FLRWNKGD
+116 FLRWNKG
-124 GKVLEGLTRR
+124 GNKVLEGLTRR

-160 TWLKRRPAQSSEL
+160 TWLKRRPVQSSEL

-193 MFPGKTHY
+193 MFPGETHY

-221 IINDTVESAPTP
+221 IINDPAGSEPTP
-233 TPTPPKDI
+233 AKPKDI

-281 DQYINTVFKHGD
+281 DQYISTVFKYGD
-293 TTSPSSQIAALAEY
+293 TTSPSAQISALEDY
-307 GVSASFK
+307 GVSASFR
-314 QNGSWDELENLLKRG
+314 QDGSWQDIEELLQRG

-342 TNPSGGGHWLTVIGI
+342 SNPSGGGHWLTVIGI
-357 TANKEAIYVND
+357 TADKKALHVND
-368 PFGDLDLIGGTYV
+368 PFGDLDLIRGTYAG
-381 STNGA
+381 TNGA
-386 KLKYSQRNLGP
+386 KLKYSKQNLAP

>member
-1 MNISEAGLS
+1 VKISEAGLS
-10 LIKNFEGCVLIAY
+10 LIKSFEGCVLTAY
-23 VDAVGVWT
+23 LDAVGIWT

-36 TGPNVHRGLKITQSQ
+36 TGPSVHRGLTITQKL
-51 ADEILEQDVNRF
+51 AEDILAQDVRRF

-69 NVKVS
+69 NVKVN

-79 FDALVSFT
+79 FDALVSFS
-87 FNVGIN
+87 FNVGVN
-93 AFKGSTLLRLLNDGA
+93 ALKNSTLLRLLNDGA

-116 FLRWNKGD
+116 FLRWNKGGD
-124 GKVLEGLTRR
+124 KVLEGLTRR

-160 TWLKRRPAQSSEL
+160 TWLKRRPVQSSEL

-193 MFPGKTHY
+193 MFPGETHY

-221 IINDTVESAPTP
+221 IINDPAGSEPTP
-233 TPTPPKDI
+233 AKPKDI

-281 DQYINTVFKHGD
+281 DQYISTVFKYGD
-293 TTSPSSQIAALAEY
+293 TTSPSAQISALEDY

-314 QNGSWDELENLLKRG
+314 QDGSWQDIEELLQRG
-329 IPVPIGILHKGPV
+329 IPVPIGILHKGPRS
-342 TNPSGGGHWLTVIGI
+342 NPSGGGHWLTVIGI
-357 TANKEAIYVND
+357 TADKKALYVND
-368 PFGDLDLIGGTYV
+368 PFGDLDLIKGTYV

-386 KLKYSQRNLGP
+386 KLKYSKQNLGP
-397 RWLVESPTSGWYIKA
+397 RWLVESPTSGWYIRA

>member
-1 MNISEAGLS
+1 VKISEAGLS
-10 LIKNFEGCVLIAY
+10 LIKSFEGCVLTAY
-23 VDAVGVWT
+23 LDAVGIWT

-36 TGPNVHRGLKITQSQ
+36 TGPSVHRGLTITQKL
-51 ADEILEQDVNRF
+51 AEDILAQDVRRF

-69 NVKVS
+69 NVKVN

-79 FDALVSFT
+79 FDALVSFS
-87 FNVGIN
+87 FNVGVN
-93 AFKGSTLLRLLNDGA
+93 ALKNSTLLRLLNDGA

-116 FLRWNKGD
+116 FLRWNKGGD
-124 GKVLEGLTRR
+124 KVLEGLTRR

-160 TWLKRRPAQSSEL
+160 TWLKRRPVQSSEL

-193 MFPGKTHY
+193 MFPGETHY

-221 IINDTVESAPTP
+221 IINDPAGSEPTP
-233 TPTPPKDI
+233 AKPKDI

-281 DQYINTVFKHGD
+281 DQYISTVFKYGD
-293 TTSPSSQIAALAEY
+293 TTSPSAQISALEDY
-307 GVSASFK
+307 GVSASFR
-314 QNGSWDELENLLKRG
+314 QDGSWQDIEELLQRG

-342 TNPSGGGHWLTVIGI
+342 SNPSGGGHWLTVIGV
-357 TANKEAIYVND
+357 TADKKALYVND
-368 PFGDLDLIGGTYV
+368 PFGDLDLIRGTYAG
-381 STNGA
+381 TNGA
-386 KLKYSQRNLGP
+386 KLKYSKQNLAP

>member
-1 MNISEAGLS
+1 VKISEAGLS
-10 LIKNFEGCVLIAY
+10 LIKSFEGCVLTAY
-23 VDAVGVWT
+23 LDAVGIWT

-36 TGPNVHRGLKITQSQ
+36 TGPSVHRGLTITQKL
-51 ADEILEQDVNRF
+51 AEDILAQDVRRF

-69 NVKVS
+69 NVKVN

-79 FDALVSFT
+79 FDALVSFS
-87 FNVGIN
+87 FNVGVN
-93 AFKGSTLLRLLNDGA
+93 ALKNSTLLRLLNDGA

-116 FLRWNKGD
+116 FLRWNKGGD
-124 GKVLEGLTRR
+124 KVLEGLTRR

-160 TWLKRRPAQSSEL
+160 TWLKRRPVQSSKL

-193 MFPGKTHY
+193 MLPGETHY

-221 IINDTVESAPTP
+221 IINDPAGSEPTP
-233 TPTPPKDI
+233 AKPKDI

-281 DQYINTVFKHGD
+281 DQYISTVFKYGD
-293 TTSPSSQIAALAEY
+293 TTSPSAQISALEDY

-314 QNGSWDELENLLKRG
+314 QNCSWDAVEKLIQEG
-329 IPVPIGILHKGPV
+329 IPVPIGILHRGSVFHP
-342 TNPSGGGHWLTVIGI
+342 TGGGHWIVVIGLN
-357 TANKEAIYVND
+357 ANKSHLWVHD
-368 PFGDLDLIGGTYV
+368 PFGELDLI
-381 STNGA
+381 NGNYLNTKGDR
-386 KLKYSQRNLGP
+386 KLYSKKNLTP
-397 RWLVESPTSGWYIKA
+397 RWQVEGPGSGWAIFA
-412 NV
+412 G

>member
-1 MNISEAGLS
+1 MKISEAGLS
-10 LIKNFEGCVLIAY
+10 LIKSFEGCVLTAY
-23 VDAVGVWT
+23 LDAVGIWT

-36 TGPNVHRGLKITQSQ
+36 TGPSVHRGLTITQKL
-51 ADEILEQDVNRF
+51 AEDILAQDVRRF

-69 NVKVS
+69 NVKVN

-79 FDALVSFT
+79 FDALVSFS
-87 FNVGIN
+87 FNVGVN
-93 AFKGSTLLRLLNDGA
+93 ALKNSTLLRLLNDGA

-116 FLRWNKGD
+116 FLRWNKGGD
-124 GKVLEGLTRR
+124 KVLEGLTRR

-160 TWLKRRPAQSSEL
+160 TWLKRRPVQSSKL

-193 MFPGKTHY
+193 MFPGETHY

-221 IINDTVESAPTP
+221 IINDPAGSEPTP
-233 TPTPPKDI
+233 AKPKDI

-281 DQYINTVFKHGD
+281 DQYISTVFKYGD
-293 TTSPSSQIAALAEY
+293 TTSPSAQISALEDY
-307 GVSASFK
+307 GVSASFR
-314 QNGSWDELENLLKRG
+314 QDGSWQDIEELLQRG

-342 TNPSGGGHWLTVIGI
+342 SNPSGGGHWLTVIGI
-357 TANKEAIYVND
+357 TADKKALYVND
-368 PFGDLDLIGGTYV
+368 PFGDLDLIRGTYAG
-381 STNGA
+381 TNGA
-386 KLKYSQRNLGP
+386 KLKYSKQNLAP

>member
-1 MNISEAGLS
+1 VKISEAGLS
-10 LIKNFEGCVLIAY
+10 LIKSFEGCVLTAY
-23 VDAVGVWT
+23 LDAVGIWT

-36 TGPNVHRGLKITQSQ
+36 TGPSVHRGLTITQKL
-51 ADEILEQDVNRF
+51 AEDILAQDVRRF

-69 NVKVS
+69 NVKVN

-79 FDALVSFT
+79 FDALVSFS
-87 FNVGIN
+87 FNVGVN
-93 AFKGSTLLRLLNDGA
+93 ALKNSTLLRLLNDGA

-116 FLRWNKGD
+116 FLRWNKGGD
-124 GKVLEGLTRR
+124 KVLEGLTRR

-160 TWLKRRPAQSSEL
+160 TWLKRRPVQSSEL

-193 MFPGKTHY
+193 MFPGETHY

-221 IINDTVESAPTP
+221 IINDPAGSEPTP
-233 TPTPPKDI
+233 AKPKDI

-281 DQYINTVFKHGD
+281 DQYISTVFKYGD
-293 TTSPSSQIAALAEY
+293 TTSPSAQISALEDY
-307 GVSASFK
+307 GVSASFR
-314 QNGSWDELENLLKRG
+314 QDGSWQDIEELLQRG

-342 TNPSGGGHWLTVIGI
+342 SYPSGGGHWLTVIGV
-357 TANKEAIYVND
+357 TADKKALYVND
-368 PFGDLDLIGGTYV
+368 PFGDLDLIRGTYAG
-381 STNGA
+381 TNGA
-386 KLKYSQRNLGP
+386 KLKYSKQNLAP

>member
-1 MNISEAGLS
+1 VKISEAGLS
-10 LIKNFEGCVLIAY
+10 LIKSFEGCVLTAY
-23 VDAVGVWT
+23 LDAVGIWT

-36 TGPNVHRGLKITQSQ
+36 TGPSVHRGLTITQKL
-51 ADEILEQDVNRF
+51 AEDILAQDVRRF

-69 NVKVS
+69 NVKVN

-79 FDALVSFT
+79 FDALVSFS
-87 FNVGIN
+87 FNVGVN
-93 AFKGSTLLRLLNDGA
+93 ALKNSTLLRLLNDGA

-116 FLRWNKGD
+116 FLRWNKGGD
-124 GKVLEGLTRR
+124 KVLEGLTRR

-160 TWLKRRPAQSSEL
+160 TWLKRRPVQSSEL

-193 MFPGKTHY
+193 MFPGETHY

-221 IINDTVESAPTP
+221 IINDPAGSEPTP
-233 TPTPPKDI
+233 AKPKDI

-281 DQYINTVFKHGD
+281 DQYISTVFKYGD
-293 TTSPSSQIAALAEY
+293 TTSPSAQISALEDY
-307 GVSASFK
+307 GVSASFR
-314 QNGSWDELENLLKRG
+314 QDGSWQDIEELLQRG

-342 TNPSGGGHWLTVIGI
+342 SNPSGGGHWLTVIGI
-357 TANKEAIYVND
+357 TADNKALYVND
-368 PFGDLDLIGGTYV
+368 PFGDLDLIRGTYAG
-381 STNGA
+381 TNGA
-386 KLKYSQRNLGP
+386 KLKYSKQNLAP

>member
-1 MNISEAGLS
+1 MKISEAGLS
-10 LIKNFEGCVLIAY
+10 LIKSFEGCVLTAY
-23 VDAVGVWT
+23 LDAVGIWT

-36 TGPNVHRGLKITQSQ
+36 TGPSVHRGLTITQKL
-51 ADEILEQDVNRF
+51 AEDILAQDVRRF

-69 NVKVS
+69 NVKVN

-79 FDALVSFT
+79 FDALVSFS
-87 FNVGIN
+87 FNVGVN
-93 AFKGSTLLRLLNDGA
+93 ALKNSTLLRLLNDGA

-116 FLRWNKGD
+116 FLRWNKGGD
-124 GKVLEGLTRR
+124 KVLEGLTRR

-160 TWLKRRPAQSSEL
+160 TWLKRRPVQSSKL

-193 MFPGKTHY
+193 MFPGETHY

-221 IINDTVESAPTP
+221 IINDPAGSEPTP
-233 TPTPPKDI
+233 AKPKDI

-281 DQYINTVFKHGD
+281 DQYISTVFKYGD
-293 TTSPSSQIAALAEY
+293 TTSPSAQISALEDY
-307 GVSASFK
+307 GVSASFR
-314 QNGSWDELENLLKRG
+314 QDGSWQDIEELLQRG

-342 TNPSGGGHWLTVIGI
+342 SNPSGGGHWLTVIGV
-357 TANKEAIYVND
+357 TADKKALYVND
-368 PFGDLDLIGGTYV
+368 PFGDLDLIRGTYAG
-381 STNGA
+381 TNGA
-386 KLKYSQRNLGP
+386 KLKYSKQNLAP